1 MLRASLPFALAA
13 SACVAGAS
21 ARDAPKTSALRPVST
36 YSIVARDAKTG
47 EMGVAVQSHWFSVGP
62 VVPWAEAGVGAVA
75 TQSLVKIEY
84 GPDGLA
90 RMKRGE
96 SAGAALTALLAA
108 DEGREVRQ
116 VAFLDASGAVATHT
130 GSRCIAE
137 ASHKSGTAPDG
148 SAYSC
153 QANLMRRP
161 GVPEAMAGAFEA
173 AQGGTPLAERLVA
186 SLQAAE
192 AAGGDVRGRQS
203 AAIVVVKGK
212 SSGKPWE
219 DRAVEL
225 RVEDH
230 PAPIDELSRLL
241 SLHRAY
247 EQMNVGD
254 AAMERSDVPGALKA
268 YSAARS
274 LAPGN
279 AEVLFWAAVSL
290 INAGKAADA
299 EPLLKEAYLDL
310 EGDWRTT
317 LRRLPEAGLLKC
329 DEKAAERLAE
339 LGR

>member
-1 MLRASLPFALAA
+1 MLRAALPLTLAA
-13 SACVAGAS
+13 FACVAGAT
-21 ARDAPKTSALRPVST
+21 AEDAPKTSALRPVAT

-90 RMKRGE
+90 RMRRGE
-96 SAGAALTALLAA
+96 SAGAALKALLAA

-116 VAFLDASGAVATHT
+116 VAFLDASGAVMTHT

-137 ASHKSGTAPDG
+137 ASHKNGAAPDG

-173 AQGGTPLAERLVA
+173 AQAGTPLAERLVA
-186 SLQAAE
+186 SLKAAE
-192 AAGGDVRGRQS
+192 GAGGDVRGRQS

-212 SSGKPWE
+212 ATGKPWE
-219 DRAVEL
+219 DRVVEL
-225 RVEDH
+225 RIEDH
-230 PAPIDELSRLL
+230 PAPVEELARVLA
-241 SLHRAY
+241 LHRAY

-254 AAMERSDVPGALKA
+254 AAMEKNDVPGALSA
-268 YSAARS
+268 YGAARS

-279 AEVLFWAAVSL
+279 AEVLFWTAVSL
-290 INAGKAADA
+290 VNAGKGADA
-299 EPLLKEAYLDL
+299 EPLLREAYRDRD
-310 EGDWRTT
+310 GDWRTT
-317 LRRLPEAGLLKC
+317 LRRLPAAGLLKA
-329 DEKAAERLAE
+329 DQTTVERLAS
-339 LGR
+339 LGE